1 MAILSER
8 DREAVR
14 QRLESLPARVRLV
27 HFTQSL
33 MCDTCPEARRL
44 LEELAALS
52 DKVELRVLNL
62 HVDREEA
69 ARHGIDKVPVTV
81 VESDHGA
88 RIRYL
93 GAPLGYE
100 FGTLLE
106 TLQMV
111 ARGDSGLAPE
121 SRQRLAA
128 LSGPLQLQVFV
139 TPT

>member
-14 QRLESLPARVRLV
+14 RKLENLPGRVRLV
-27 HFTQSL
+27 HFMQSL
-33 MCDTCPEARRL
+33 LCDTCPEARRL
-44 LEELAALS
+44 LEEVAALS

-62 HVDREEA
+62 QVDREEA
-69 ARHGIDKVPVTV
+69 AKYGIDKVPATV
-81 VESDHGA
+81 VEGEHGG

-111 ARGDSGLAPE
+111 ARGDSGLAAE

-128 LSGPLQLQVFV
+128 VRDPLHLQVFV